1 MIIATANIN
10 GQHAVIWTANG
21 ERHTVQYGHDETVG
35 ISERDACAAFLS
47 CLEHARQCAGLND
60 VEPDT
65 IEAEYFGAVLTVPS
79 WTKFLACD
87 SDGEVYAYSVE
98 PDQQRDFWS
107 TSDAEAKE
115 VRVPFSKDFGL
126 CPFWH
131 QSLIEVN
138 S

>member
-1 MIIATANIN
+1 MIIATASIK
-10 GQHAVIWTANG
+10 GQVPIIWTVRG
-21 ERHTVQYGHDETVG
+21 ERHTVQYGHDVTADV
-35 ISERDACAAFLS
+35 SERDACAAFLS
-47 CLEHARQCAGLND
+47 CVEHARQCAGLND

-65 IEAEYFGAVLTVPS
+65 IEVNYFGVVMTVPS
-79 WTKFLACD
+79 WTKYLACD

-98 PDQQRDFWS
+98 PEQERDFWS
-107 TSDAEAKE
+107 TSDDTAKE

>member
-65 IEAEYFGAVLTVPS
+65 IEVNYFGAVLTVPS
-79 WTKFLACD
+79 WTKYLATD
-87 SDGEVYAYSVE
+87 YDGMTHAYDLE
-98 PDQQRDFWS
+98 PYQAADFWGIG
-107 TSDAEAKE
+107 DAGARE
-115 VRVPFSKDFGL
+115 VRVRCSPNGSL

-131 QSLIEVN
+131 QSLKEVN
-138 S
+138 A

>member
-1 MIIATANIN
+1 MIIATASIK
-10 GQHAVIWTANG
+10 GQVPIIWTVRG

-47 CLEHARQCAGLND
+47 CLEHARQSAGLND
-60 VEPDT
+60 DEPDT
-65 IEAEYFGAVLTVPS
+65 IEVEYFGAVLIVPS

-87 SDGEVYAYSVE
+87 ADGEVYAYSVE

-107 TSDAEAKE
+107 TSDAEARDA
-115 VRVPFSKDFGL
+115 RVPFSKDFGL

-131 QSLIEVN
+131 QSLKEVN